1 MPDDPPSPPK
11 KSSFF
16 LDPRIARGRFAWAFA
31 LGLAAGWLSPS
42 RLPRN
47 VRAMVGWDVG
57 ALVFVVLAWILVLRA
72 SPEGTKARAGV
83 EDPGRHAVF
92 VVAIAASL
100 FSLFAAVFVLRQ
112 LKTFPAPDVPIFSGL
127 ALAAVA
133 LSWVVTHTAFTLLY
147 AHIYYRGH
155 SEEPCLKFDGPTA
168 PRDLD
173 FAYYAFT
180 IGMCFQ
186 VSDITISR
194 SDVRA
199 STLAHALVSFVY
211 NTTILALALNLV
223 TSSLG

>member
-1 MPDDPPSPPK
+1 M
-11 KSSFF
+11 
-16 LDPRIARGRFAWAFA
+16 I
-31 LGLAAGWLSPS
+31 
-42 RLPRN
+42 
-47 VRAMVGWDVG
+47 GWDAG
-57 ALVFVVLAWILVLRA
+57 AFVFAVLAWILILRT
-72 SPEGTKARAGV
+72 SPERTKARAGV

-92 VVAIAASL
+92 LVAIAASL

-112 LKTFPAPDVPIFSGL
+112 LKTFPAHDVPIFSGL

-147 AHIYYRGH
+147 AHIYYRG
-155 SEEPCLKFDGPTA
+155 SGDEPCLKFDGPSA

-186 VSDITISR
+186 VSDVTIAR

-223 TSSLG
+223 TTSLG